1 MKRNCS
7 KKSTKRYVWAL
18 AGLLLAALLCR
29 FAFNQFI
36 YIDKKASP
44 AENMSDSFRVALSLS
59 PFSLPQFE
67 EGYSFVVGGKTHGL
81 AGIRYWAPDYEGWY
95 TMSMFEFSNKVG
107 TAKTVLKGH
116 KDIAQAGAQ

>member
-7 KKSTKRYVWAL
+7 KKSTKRYVWA
-18 AGLLLAALLCR
+18 
-29 FAFNQFI
+29 
-36 YIDKKASP
+36 
-44 AENMSDSFRVALSLS
+44 
-59 PFSLPQFE
+59 
-67 EGYSFVVGGKTHGL
+67 L

-107 TAKTVLKGH
+107 TAKTILKEH